1 MKSIHC
7 SLHNFLLASLSFC
20 IIPLLALIPVYAQ
33 DGSYSSEAQKILD
46 ANSNVDLDVF
56 KFSINN
62 ILNSDGDIVEKP
74 AGNPSIFGRTDYGS
88 EFFLENELS
97 TAFSIEIPAFVI
109 NDLAL
114 DPLGEYFP
122 IIIDGTE
129 ELSIDFKD
137 LYDTENGEA
146 ITPKMGFVKIIE
158 DAASSDLENLSDG
171 EIVEFFV
178 RPTDEYLNR
187 HNKDNLFFIDRA
199 IPENPVVTKVGS
211 DETDYETSSS
221 SYENNTK
228 TI

>member
-1 MKSIHC
+1 MKSIYC
-7 SLHNFLLASLSFC
+7 SLHNFLLASLFFC
-20 IIPLLALIPVYAQ
+20 IISLSPLIPVYAQ
-33 DGSYSSEAQKILD
+33 DGSYSAEAQKTLD
-46 ANSNVDLDVF
+46 NYSEDNLDVF

-62 ILNSDGDIVEKP
+62 ILNSDGEVVEKP

-146 ITPKMGFVKIIE
+146 VTPEMGFVKIID
-158 DAASSDLENLSDG
+158 DATNSDIENLSDG
-171 EIVEFFV
+171 EIVEF
-178 RPTDEYLNR
+178 
-187 HNKDNLFFIDRA
+187 LFDQLIN
-199 IPENPVVTKVGS
+199 IQPSITKI
-211 DETDYETSSS
+211 TYFL
-221 SYENNTK
+221 
-228 TI
+228 

>member
-7 SLHNFLLASLSFC
+7 SLHNFLLASLLFC
-20 IIPLLALIPVYAQ
+20 IISFLPLTKVYAQ

-46 ANSNVDLDVF
+46 TNSADDLDVF

-114 DPLGEYFP
+114 DPSGEYFP

-146 ITPKMGFVKIIE
+146 VTPEMGFVKIID
-158 DAASSDLENLSDG
+158 DAC
-171 EIVEFFV
+171 
-178 RPTDEYLNR
+178 
-187 HNKDNLFFIDRA
+187 
-199 IPENPVVTKVGS
+199 
-211 DETDYETSSS
+211 
-221 SYENNTK
+221 
-228 TI
+228 

>member
-1 MKSIHC
+1 M
-7 SLHNFLLASLSFC
+7 LRMD
-20 IIPLLALIPVYAQ
+20 LIQ
-33 DGSYSSEAQKILD
+33 QKAQKTLD
-46 ANSNVDLDVF
+46 NYSADNLDVF

-62 ILNSDGDIVEKP
+62 ILNSDGDVVEKP

-146 ITPKMGFVKIIE
+146 ITPEMGFVKIID
-158 DAASSDLENLSDG
+158 DATSSDLENLSDG

-178 RPTDEYLNR
+178 RPTDKYSTQ
-187 HNKDNLFFIDRA
+187 HNKDNLFFIDRP
-199 IPENPVVTKVGS
+199 IPENPVVVK
-211 DETDYETSSS
+211 ETVTGKKKQ
-221 SYENNTK
+221 NTK
-228 TI
+228 SLHLLIIK